1 MNDHQTR
8 PQWLSLVPIVS
19 EFLIIC
25 HEKLKTKA
33 YFLSD
38 FDFPVILRPGGE
50 QVSNPGHDS
59 LSLQRY
65 SLHPA
70 TRFVAVSQARPDE
83 GKCLNGCL
91 KVCC

>member
-1 MNDHQTR
+1 MK
-8 PQWLSLVPIVS
+8 V
-19 EFLIIC
+19 F
-25 HEKLKTKA
+25 
-33 YFLSD
+33 FSD
-38 FDFPVILRPGGE
+38 FDFPVILRPE

-83 GKCLNGCL
+83 GKAFTFFLLPHG
-91 KVCC
+91 